1 MSSPLTMLKKMKRA
15 PLQGHS
21 EQWSRG
27 KLPFRRNLLKE
38 IQSEL
43 VDDDDDSSDP
53 DPPKPCHNP
62 AATKPKAPLKKGAP
76 PSDLELMSAMMQRVT
91 LLEKQVRGQAQ
102 ELEHK
107 DKKISVLEEKLRDQ
121 NESERGR
128 DPAERGRDDLERRCQ
143 ELQNQ
148 VHEME
153 SFLKDYGLTWVG
165 DGESSD
171 SAECTQTHSSG
182 TSGVRDFHMNFNLV
196 LQRIKELNILAGE
209 GESYVRSTATG
220 AQLARKDP
228 VHLRL
233 YSNGIVMFDGP
244 FRSYQEHSTQ
254 QCMQDLMDGY
264 FPSELQDR
272 FPDGVPFQLHDRRDE
287 EFIFRPA
294 WDQFPGNGRA
304 VYGEKD
310 DASNVA
316 SFKTQGLFL
325 ENITVILPPQK
336 KIKPE
341 IPPFILMFFS
351 FFWFSGRKLT
361 TDQFLSRMPKVVVKA
376 GRVID
381 IRESLRATLQGSS
394 AAQSSDSAILIDT
407 AALQAMEQ
415 RLQASSSDRPSSAH
429 DIITL
434 KVKAEDGDHT
444 YVLTMGFSETIGHL
458 RQYLDKHRGGGLP
471 GYDIISAYPQ
481 CCYEDNSRTLQ
492 SCGLTTNAT
501 LLLRRRQHPQPL
513 TAVKQIHL

>member
-1 MSSPLTMLKKMKRA
+1 MSSPLSMLKKMRRA
-15 PLQGHS
+15 PLQGRS

-27 KLPFRRNLLKE
+27 KLPFRRNLLKDM
-38 IQSEL
+38 QSEL
-43 VDDDDDSSDP
+43 VDDDDDSSGSNS
-53 DPPKPCHNP
+53 PKPCHNP
-62 AATKPKAPLKKGAP
+62 ATTKSKAPMKKGAT
-76 PSDLELMSAMMQRVT
+76 PSDLELMSSMMRRVT
-91 LLEKQVRGQAQ
+91 LLEKQVRDQAQ
-102 ELEHK
+102 DLEYK
-107 DKKISVLEEKLRDQ
+107 DKKISVLEEKLWDQ
-121 NESERGR
+121 SESERGR
-128 DPAERGRDDLERRCQ
+128 DYSERRCQ

-165 DGESSD
+165 DRRSSD
-171 SAECTQTHSSG
+171 SAEQTPSPG
-182 TSGVRDFHMNFNLV
+182 RDHLLFTGPELFCKYHAGNFYMNFNLV

-220 AQLARKDP
+220 AQLAQRDP

-244 FRSYQEHSTQ
+244 FRSYREPSTQ

-287 EFIFRPA
+287 EFIFRQP
-294 WDQFPGNGRA
+294 WDQFPGSGQA
-304 VYGEKD
+304 VCGEKD
-310 DASNVA
+310 DASKVA
-316 SFKTQGLFL
+316 SFDTQG
-325 ENITVILPPQK
+325 K
-336 KIKPE
+336 
-341 IPPFILMFFS
+341 
-351 FFWFSGRKLT
+351 KLT

-381 IRESLRATLQGSS
+381 IRESLRATLLGSS
-394 AAQSSDSAILIDT
+394 AAQSDSAIPIDT

-415 RLQASSSDRPSSAH
+415 SSDRPSSAH

-434 KVKAEDGDHT
+434 KVKTEDGDHT

-481 CCYEDNSRTLQ
+481 CCYEDNSRTLH
-492 SCGLTTNAT
+492 SCGLTNNAT
-501 LLLRRRQHPQPL
+501 LLLRRRPHPQPL
-513 TAVKQIHL
+513 TAVKQSLQ

>member
-1 MSSPLTMLKKMKRA
+1 MSSPLSMLKKARRT
-15 PLQGHS
+15 PLQGPPG
-21 EQWSRG
+21 EQWSRE
-27 KLPFRRNLLKE
+27 KVPFRRNLLKE
-38 IQSEL
+38 FQAEL

-53 DPPKPCHNP
+53 NPPKLCHNP
-62 AATKPKAPLKKGAP
+62 ASVAPTTKPKAPLKKGAP
-76 PSDLELMSAMMQRVT
+76 PSNLELMSAMMQRVT

-107 DKKISVLEEKLRDQ
+107 DKKISVLEEKLQ
-121 NESERGR
+121 TQKESERAR
-128 DPAERGRDDLERRCQ
+128 DLSGRDDLERRCQ

-153 SFLKDYGLTWVG
+153 SFLNDYGLIWVG

-171 SAECTQTHSSG
+171 AAECEQTHSSG
-182 TSGVRDFHMNFNLV
+182 TSGVTGFHMNFDLV

-209 GESYVRSTATG
+209 GESFVRSTATG
-220 AQLARKDP
+220 AQLAQKDP

-244 FRSYQEHSTQ
+244 FRSFRKHSTQ

-272 FPDGVPFQLHDRRDE
+272 FPDGVPFKVHDRRDE
-287 EFIFRPA
+287 EFIFRPP
-294 WDQFPGNGRA
+294 WDRFPGEGRA
-304 VYGEKD
+304 VCGEKD
-310 DASNVA
+310 DSSNVV
-316 SFKTQGLFL
+316 SCQTQG
-325 ENITVILPPQK
+325 K
-336 KIKPE
+336 
-341 IPPFILMFFS
+341 
-351 FFWFSGRKLT
+351 KLT

-394 AAQSSDSAILIDT
+394 AAQSSDPAILIDT
-407 AALQAMEQ
+407 AALQAMKE
-415 RLQASSSDRPSSAH
+415 RLQASSSDRPSSAR

-434 KVKAEDGDHT
+434 KVKSEDGDHT
-444 YVLTMGFSETIGHL
+444 YVLTMCFSETIGHL

-492 SCGLTTNAT
+492 SCGVTTNAT
-501 LLLRRRQHPQPL
+501 LLLRRRQHPESL
-513 TAVKQIHL
+513 TAVKQIDL

>member
-1 MSSPLTMLKKMKRA
+1 MSSPLSTLKKMRRA
-15 PLQGHS
+15 PLQGGS
-21 EQWSRG
+21 EPRSRG

-43 VDDDDDSSDP
+43 VDDDDDDSSNSNS
-53 DPPKPCHNP
+53 PKPCHNP
-62 AATKPKAPLKKGAP
+62 ANTRPKAPLKKGAP

-128 DPAERGRDDLERRCQ
+128 DPGERGRDDRERRCQ

-165 DGESSD
+165 DRESSD
-171 SAECTQTHSSG
+171 SAECTQTHSPG

-220 AQLARKDP
+220 AQLAQKDP

-244 FRSYQEHSTQ
+244 FRSYRDQSTQ

-272 FPDGVPFQLHDRRDE
+272 FPDGIPFKLHDRRDE
-287 EFIFRPA
+287 EFIFRSP
-294 WDQFPGNGRA
+294 WDRFPGSGQA
-304 VYGEKD
+304 VCGEKD
-310 DASNVA
+310 DASKVA
-316 SFKTQGLFL
+316 SFETQG
-325 ENITVILPPQK
+325 K
-336 KIKPE
+336 
-341 IPPFILMFFS
+341 
-351 FFWFSGRKLT
+351 KLT

-394 AAQSSDSAILIDT
+394 AAQSDSAIPIDT

-415 RLQASSSDRPSSAH
+415 RLQASSCDRPSSAH

-434 KVKAEDGDHT
+434 KVKAEDGDQT

-481 CCYEDNSRTLQ
+481 CCYEDNSRTLH
-492 SCGLTTNAT
+492 SCGLTNNAT
-501 LLLRRRQHPQPL
+501 LLLRRRPHPQPL
-513 TAVKQIHL
+513 TAVKQIHH

>member
-1 MSSPLTMLKKMKRA
+1 MSSPLSTLKKTRRA
-15 PLQGHS
+15 PLQGHR
-21 EQWSRG
+21 EQRSRG

-43 VDDDDDSSDP
+43 LDDDDDSSNSKS
-53 DPPKPCHNP
+53 PKPCHNP
-62 AATKPKAPLKKGAP
+62 ATTRPKAPLKKGAP

-121 NESERGR
+121 KESERGR
-128 DPAERGRDDLERRCQ
+128 DPVERGRDDLEIMCQ

-165 DGESSD
+165 DRESSD
-171 SAECTQTHSSG
+171 LAECTQTHSPG

-220 AQLARKDP
+220 AQLAQKDP

-233 YSNGIVMFDGP
+233 YSNGIAMFDGP
-244 FRSYQEHSTQ
+244 FRSYREQSTQ

-272 FPDGVPFQLHDRRDE
+272 FPDGVPFQIHDRRDE
-287 EFIFRPA
+287 EFIFRSP
-294 WDQFPGNGRA
+294 WDRFPGSGQA
-304 VYGEKD
+304 VCGEKD
-310 DASNVA
+310 DSSNVA
-316 SFKTQGLFL
+316 SSETQG
-325 ENITVILPPQK
+325 K
-336 KIKPE
+336 
-341 IPPFILMFFS
+341 
-351 FFWFSGRKLT
+351 KLT

-394 AAQSSDSAILIDT
+394 AAQSDSAIPIDT

-415 RLQASSSDRPSSAH
+415 RLQASSSDRQPSAR

-434 KVKAEDGDHT
+434 KVKAEDGDQT

-481 CCYEDNSRTLQ
+481 CCYEDNSRTLH
-492 SCGLTTNAT
+492 SCGLTNNAT

-513 TAVKQIHL
+513 TAVKQIHQ

>member
-1 MSSPLTMLKKMKRA
+1 MSSPLSTLKKTRRA

-316 SFKTQGLFL
+316 SFKTQG
-325 ENITVILPPQK
+325 
-336 KIKPE
+336 
-341 IPPFILMFFS
+341 
-351 FFWFSGRKLT
+351 RKLT

>member
-316 SFKTQGLFL
+316 SFKTQG
-325 ENITVILPPQK
+325 
-336 KIKPE
+336 
-341 IPPFILMFFS
+341 
-351 FFWFSGRKLT
+351 RKLT